1 MNIEEM
7 ITAFHTCRQ
16 IKSYLFTGEKKYCY
30 NLAVI
35 TNRRRKKYVKTQNKI
50 S

>member
-1 MNIEEM
+1 MDIEEM

-16 IKSYLFTGEKKYCY
+16 IKSYLFTGEK
-30 NLAVI
+30 NTATILL
-35 TNRRRKKYVKTQNKI
+35 